1 MSNLEGTEHVKEG
14 EKNRQEAV
22 KREWRAG
29 AHQQKAEEVQHK
41 AAEEKVE
48 HKEHERQEWA
58 CEECKEKERWEAI
71 KAACWAVVMEAENV
85 CARKV
90 IAYSPTTGA
99 NIEMLLQTE
108 GGDSWAIK
116 ERAGMGSLW
125 GEGRKKGQP
134 NEDDDNEDDD
144 EVTEVPALVGPHSQA
159 AYLCLVGEMLVMGA
173 SVNGVPEPLYDK
185 ESGGGNGEDGGGA
198 GRGSAR
204 WSWVMIQHVNEE
216 IIMYVWNGYN
226 WPQFIWGNTI
236 FFGVVTF
243 KSCL

>member
-108 GGDSWAIK
+108 GGDRGTSTGWTPLP
-116 ERAGMGSLW
+116 GSLLVPGW
-125 GEGRKKGQP
+125 G
-134 NEDDDNEDDD
+134 N
-144 EVTEVPALVGPHSQA
+144 VG
-159 AYLCLVGEMLVMGA
+159 
-173 SVNGVPEPLYDK
+173 
-185 ESGGGNGEDGGGA
+185 DGGISQWGA
-198 GRGSAR
+198 
-204 WSWVMIQHVNEE
+204 
-216 IIMYVWNGYN
+216 
-226 WPQFIWGNTI
+226 
-236 FFGVVTF
+236 
-243 KSCL
+243 